1 MKILYRNK
9 KALFNYFIEDK
20 YEAGIILSGTEV
32 KSCKLGHI
40 DLSDSFISIDKGDLI
55 LNNSFIADYK
65 HSGYSKH
72 IEKCKRKLLMHKKEI
87 LKLHQEVN
95 IKGYTL
101 IPLSFYENKGLI
113 KVEVALAKGKHTFDK
128 RESLKEKTS
137 KREIERFLK

>member
-9 KALFNYFIEDK
+9 KALFNYLIEDK

-40 DLSDSFISIDKGDLI
+40 DLLDSFISIDKGDLI

-113 KVEVALAKGKHTFDK
+113 KVEIALAKGKHTFDK